1 MAGNRDTPEDGP
13 ASDPLHRGL
22 FREQALAHYERL
34 GGDPVASEGGDGGP
48 ARQWWRAAG
57 LLLAVCMALLAA
69 FALLVRVPLTGVV
82 PAAVAGGA
90 GRVVAVLPATQAER
104 VRQGVTVQVAVPGR
118 AAAVPVVLHGDGR
131 VLSAA
136 QVVAA
141 VPALA
146 GALGLPARGVLAA
159 GTAPA
164 SLAVRAG
171 RSLLLTAWADLGD
184 QPLIRL
190 AGSSGVRT

>member
-1 MAGNRDTPEDGP
+1 MAGDRDTPEDGP
-13 ASDPLHRGL
+13 VSGPFDRGL

-34 GGDPVASEGGDGGP
+34 GGDPVATEDGGGGP

-57 LLLAVCMALLAA
+57 LLLAVYMALLAA
-69 FALLVRVPLTGVV
+69 FALLVRVPLTGIV

-90 GRVVAVLPATQAER
+90 GRVIAVLPATQAER

-118 AAAVPVVLHGDGR
+118 AAAVPVVLRGDGR
-131 VLSAA
+131 VLSPA
-136 QVVAA
+136 QVVVA

-146 GALGLPARGVLAA
+146 GAAGLPARGVLAA

-171 RSLLLTAWADLGD
+171 RSFLLTAWADLGD

>member
-1 MAGNRDTPEDGP
+1 MTGNRDTPEDGP
-13 ASDPLHRGL
+13 AFEPFHRAL

-34 GGDPVASEGGDGGP
+34 GSDPVASEGGSDGGP
-48 ARQWWRAAG
+48 ARRWWRAAG

-82 PAAVAGGA
+82 PAVAGGT

-104 VRQGVTVQVAVPGR
+104 VRQGVTLQVAVPGR
-118 AAAVPVVLHGDGR
+118 AAAVPVVLRGDGR

-146 GALGLPARGVLAA
+146 GAPGLPTRGVLAA

-184 QPLIRL
+184 EPLIRL